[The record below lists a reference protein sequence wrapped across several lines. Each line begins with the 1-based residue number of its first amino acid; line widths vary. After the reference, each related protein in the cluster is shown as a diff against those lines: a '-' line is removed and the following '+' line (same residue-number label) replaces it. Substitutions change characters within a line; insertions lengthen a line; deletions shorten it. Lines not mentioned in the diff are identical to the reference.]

1 MSKDKNSPG
10 KGEGEGREEYCGR
23 SVAYAQTNGR
33 QLGVLLLNV
42 KGENCQ
48 EVRLEGLRWACKALH
63 TTPKRLGFV
72 LWVLEPVERV
82 GSHS

>member
-1 MSKDKNSPG
+1 M
-10 KGEGEGREEYCGR
+10 
-23 SVAYAQTNGR
+23 
-33 QLGVLLLNV
+33 LNV

-72 LWVLEPVERV
+72 LWVLEPVEGGGESFLAFHFREITW
-82 GSHS
+82 